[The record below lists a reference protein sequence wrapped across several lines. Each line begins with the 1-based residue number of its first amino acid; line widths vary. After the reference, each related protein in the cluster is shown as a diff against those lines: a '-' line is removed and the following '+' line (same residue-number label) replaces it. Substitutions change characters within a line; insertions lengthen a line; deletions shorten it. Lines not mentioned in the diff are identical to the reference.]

1 MEEEKAEN
9 EERAQQKAQLERH
22 QQFAQKRKS
31 RAGSLSQSPTKQ
43 GKKQAQEEPEEV
55 DFNESLGKSAKSI
68 RFGDVPVDDVLEES
82 AGN

>member
-31 RAGSLSQSPTKQ
+31 RAGSLS
-43 GKKQAQEEPEEV
+43 
-55 DFNESLGKSAKSI
+55 
-68 RFGDVPVDDVLEES
+68 
-82 AGN
+82 